1 MSWVDLAILIV
12 LVLSVLGGLQQG
24 FFRSACSLG
33 GLLLGLALAAW
44 NYARAAA
51 LLKPLVRV
59 WPLANAIGFLLI
71 ALLVMVLAGIV
82 GKIMAKTMHRL
93 GLGCLDRL
101 AGAAFGLLQGA
112 LLVTLCILVAV
123 AFFPQSH
130 WLAEARL
137 PRQFFGACH
146 LSTHM
151 SPQELAQRVR
161 EGLRTLDVKCR
172 DIPYILSP
180 DILYTC
186 SIR

>member
-1 MSWVDLAILIV
+1 MSWVDIAILIV
-12 LVLSVLGGLQQG
+12 LGLSMLGGLSQG

-33 GLLLGLALAAW
+33 GLLLGLVLAAW
-44 NYARAAA
+44 NYARVAA

-82 GKIMAKTMHRL
+82 GKILAKMMHRL

-101 AGAAFGLLQGA
+101 AGAVFGLLQGA
-112 LLVTLCILVAV
+112 LLVTLCILAAV

-130 WLAEARL
+130 LLAEARL
-137 PRQFFGACH
+137 PRMFFGACH
-146 LSTHM
+146 LSTHL

-161 EGLRTLDVKCR
+161 EGLKTLEEETPVWLHPHDGK
-172 DIPYILSP
+172 S
-180 DILYTC
+180 
-186 SIR
+186 